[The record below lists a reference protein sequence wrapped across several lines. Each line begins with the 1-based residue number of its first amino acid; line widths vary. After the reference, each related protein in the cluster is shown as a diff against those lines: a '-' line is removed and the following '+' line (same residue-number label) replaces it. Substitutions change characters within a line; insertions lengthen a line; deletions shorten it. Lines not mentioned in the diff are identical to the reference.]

1 MSLVLAPRPP
11 YIVARLPGNLLA
23 AKYRR
28 RCADRFCWSRE
39 VVTLVHRKF
48 SHLQQLSMK
57 LEARFRCLVARH
69 AICTR
74 SPLVLLSVARVQL
87 KVEDMLGVSSEKN
100 QD

>member
-57 LEARFRCLVARH
+57 LEARFRCWLRGTQSA
-69 AICTR
+69 
-74 SPLVLLSVARVQL
+74 
-87 KVEDMLGVSSEKN
+87 LGVLWFSYQSLVFSSR
-100 QD
+100 